1 VNKKERDWLRVIFKT
16 PNSKNTA
23 APVSCRV
30 VLSLLDETDRLE
42 AEAKETVPQWQM
54 DEVAEKLNEYI
65 DKARD
70 MGEEIRIILRAL
82 ENTVPRVLAPYYMT
96 ASERI
101 AEASA
106 EIAAEDRAASDADGE
121 GGR

>member
-1 VNKKERDWLRVIFKT
+1 MNQKE
-16 PNSKNTA
+16 
-23 APVSCRV
+23 C
-30 VLSLLDETDRLE
+30 DETDRLE

-82 ENTVPRVLAPYYMT
+82 ENTVPRVPSPYYMT